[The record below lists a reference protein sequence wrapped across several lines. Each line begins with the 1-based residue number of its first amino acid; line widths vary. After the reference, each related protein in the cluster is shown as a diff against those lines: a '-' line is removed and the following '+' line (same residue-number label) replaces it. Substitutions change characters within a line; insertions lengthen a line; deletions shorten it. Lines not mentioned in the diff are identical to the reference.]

1 MESSRKN
8 RRQVCQLFYFHLCVF
23 LYFALFFFF
32 FRKYLLSFIVYI
44 LELRVCDYLFSPNYV
59 LLVVYFVTCSPELM
73 SAGQTLLALRLWP
86 GLILSLLMVSQWIK
100 TVAGTALYLT
110 PSPQTT
116 LETRCHSKCH
126 RSCLSEKLVCE
137 CWCGPMRVC
146 RHLQ

>member
-86 GLILSLLMVSQWIK
+86 GLILSLLMVSQ
-100 TVAGTALYLT
+100 
-110 PSPQTT
+110 
-116 LETRCHSKCH
+116 
-126 RSCLSEKLVCE
+126 
-137 CWCGPMRVC
+137 
-146 RHLQ
+146 